1 MAVLRREPMSY
12 EVELKFPIADP
23 SDLTLQLLAR
33 GATQGRVVHQYDLYF
48 RHPSRDFRETHEALR
63 IRRHDDDVFITY
75 KGPVVDKQTKMRRE
89 IEIAVGRRPE
99 DFDRMRELLMML
111 GFEPVRPVEKTRAL
125 FHLVWEGRELEL
137 AVDSFD
143 DLGTFLEIE
152 AIAAEGDRDK
162 ARDTILGL
170 AERLGLSNP
179 ERRSYLALMLAQD
192 ARKAGADSN
201 SGARG

>member
-1 MAVLRREPMSY
+1 MSY

-33 GATQGRVVHQYDLYF
+33 GATHGRVVHQYDLYF
-48 RHPSRDFRETHEALR
+48 RHPSRDFQQTHEALR
-63 IRRHDDDVFITY
+63 LRHDDDDVFITY

-125 FHLVWEGRELEL
+125 FHLAWEGRQLEL
-137 AVDSFD
+137 AVDSID
-143 DLGTFLEIE
+143 DLGNFLEIE
-152 AIAAEGDRDK
+152 ALAEESDRDT
-162 ARDTILGL
+162 ARDAILGL
-170 AERLGLSNP
+170 AGRLGLTNP
-179 ERRSYLALMLAQD
+179 ERRSYLALMLERDAQQ
-192 ARKAGADSN
+192 AAAERKLGS
-201 SGARG
+201 RG

>member
-1 MAVLRREPMSY
+1 MSY

-23 SDLTLQLLAR
+23 ADLTLQLLAR
-33 GATQGRVVHQYDLYF
+33 GATQGRVVQQYDLYF

-63 IRRHDDDVFITY
+63 IRRQDDDVFITY

-89 IEIAVGRRPE
+89 IEIAVGRRPQ

-137 AVDSFD
+137 AVDSID

-152 AIAAEGDRDK
+152 AIAEEGDRDK
-162 ARDTILGL
+162 VRDTILGL

-179 ERRSYLALMLAQD
+179 ERRSYLALMLEQD
-192 ARKAGADSN
+192 ARQAASESN
-201 SGARG
+201 SGSRG